1 MKILSVAIIG
11 LFALNTNYLAIKKN
25 SPSVTKNS
33 SMPAETPL
41 QGTRWDLVAFA
52 NTNIASEKMPGNI
65 YIILNKDST
74 VTGNGGCNSFTGKYS
89 LGKNNGLSFG
99 EMVRTN
105 VACPAIDV
113 ERKFIN
119 SLAKTDHYSI
129 NGDTLSLNRGQF

>member
-41 QGTRWDLVAFA
+41 QGTHWDLVAFA

-74 VTGNGGCNSFTGKYS
+74 VTGKYS
-89 LGKNNGLSFG
+89 LGKNNVLSFG

-119 SLAKTDHYSI
+119 SLAKTDHYYI
-129 NGDTLSLNRGQF
+129 KGD